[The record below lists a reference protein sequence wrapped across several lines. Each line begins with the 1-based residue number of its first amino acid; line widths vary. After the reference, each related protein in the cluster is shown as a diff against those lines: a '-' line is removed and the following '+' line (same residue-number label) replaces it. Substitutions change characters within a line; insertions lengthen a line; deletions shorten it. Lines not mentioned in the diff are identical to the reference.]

1 MFLDECIIIDINN
14 EVKNQTI
21 EIKQKYQM
29 KLPDSIITATAIYAE
44 ITLLTADKV
53 FLKISEL
60 NLALYE
66 E

>member
-1 MFLDECIIIDINN
+1 
-14 EVKNQTI
+14 
-21 EIKQKYQM
+21 M
-29 KLPDSIITATAIYAE
+29 KLPDSIIAATAIYAE
-44 ITLLTADKV
+44 ITLLTADKG